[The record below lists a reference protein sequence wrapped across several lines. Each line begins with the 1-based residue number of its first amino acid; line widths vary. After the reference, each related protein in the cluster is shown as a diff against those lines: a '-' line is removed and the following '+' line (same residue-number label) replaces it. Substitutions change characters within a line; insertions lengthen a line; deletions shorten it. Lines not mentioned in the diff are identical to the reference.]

1 MHVPVSVLPVN
12 KNKLRTTIEMRVA
25 HCMAVNISVRVH
37 GPGTYD

>member
-25 HCMAVNISVRVH
+25 HCMAVNISVRVR
-37 GPGTYD
+37 GPGGV